1 MTALIAPVIPPSAR
15 PSARGPG
22 RTGTARRL
30 PVAAVPVIPSALRR
44 RCGLGPGDRVLLAL
58 FPARDALAAY
68 SFAVDRALRAHDQ
81 FPHPEGGRP

>member
-1 MTALIAPVIPPSAR
+1 MVTMPARPYVVIPA
-15 PSARGPG
+15 
-22 RTGTARRL
+22 
-30 PVAAVPVIPSALRR
+30 ALRR